1 MRCRWRWL
9 YRQVQL
15 VLLHYS
21 QTKSNL
27 TFPSYSQDLV
37 SALQELGLEGAI
49 NVSDLMQQMGADTH
63 GKVSYEQFLQ
73 CRLSH
78 RTEIEAL
85 RVHGTETSLPH
96 SSGWINANDLCGNIG
111 R

>member
-1 MRCRWRWL
+1 L
-9 YRQVQL
+9 FF
-15 VLLHYS
+15 YS
-21 QTKSNL
+21 E
-27 TFPSYSQDLV
+27 DLV

-49 NVSDLMQQMGADTH
+49 NVSDLMQQMGADTQ

-85 RVHGTETSLPH
+85 RVHSGDTNLP
-96 SSGWINANDLCGNIG
+96 SSGGWINNDLSGNCFFKVK
-111 R
+111 

>member
-1 MRCRWRWL
+1 MCCEPDL
-9 YRQVQL
+9 DL
-15 VLLHYS
+15 S
-21 QTKSNL
+21 
-27 TFPSYSQDLV
+27 FYSQDLV

-49 NVSDLMQQMGADTH
+49 NVSDLMQQMGADTQ

-85 RVHGTETSLPH
+85 RVHSGDTNLPA
-96 SSGWINANDLCGNIG
+96 SGGWINANDLSGNYSKHIFM
-111 R
+111 